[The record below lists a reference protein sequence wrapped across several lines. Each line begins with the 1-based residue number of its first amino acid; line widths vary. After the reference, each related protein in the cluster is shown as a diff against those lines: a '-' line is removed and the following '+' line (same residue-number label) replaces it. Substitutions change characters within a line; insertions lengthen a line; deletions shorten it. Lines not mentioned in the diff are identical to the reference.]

1 MTAITEANHPTSFGP
16 RPPGLWT
23 AAMILAGRI
32 IAGWRTQLAA
42 MIITWL
48 FPVLLT
54 LLYLGLFGGALQMPA
69 GTSYSEFLMPGML
82 VVTMLF
88 GLETTTLASAA
99 DSAKGINDRFRS
111 MPVRSTA
118 IVLGRCTA
126 DMLNSVIGL
135 AIMVVFGLVLGW
147 RPEATP
153 LTALVALALLMFLR
167 FALLWVG
174 ISIGYRAQSVE
185 SVAYVQILVWPLAL
199 LSSVFV
205 DPATMPTWLGTIVEL
220 NPISLMAGTVRD
232 LLGTV
237 TWPGQVLSPTMTTTL
252 AVAWPAALTAAFLP
266 AAARSFRR
274 EG

>member
-1 MTAITEANHPTSFGP
+1 MSTLANSKDTTPLGLTPP
-16 RPPGLWT
+16 RLR
-23 AAMILAGRI
+23 AASMILAGRI

-69 GTSYSEFLMPGML
+69 GTGYSDFLMPGML

-99 DSAKGINDRFRS
+99 DSVKGINDRLRS
-111 MPVRSTA
+111 MPVGSTA
-118 IVLGRCTA
+118 IVLARCMA
-126 DMLNSVIGL
+126 DMLNSTIGL
-135 AIMVVFGLVLGW
+135 AVMVAFGLVLGW
-147 RPEATP
+147 RPDT
-153 LTALVALALLMFLR
+153 TALGAVVALALLMFLR

-185 SVAYVQILVWPLAL
+185 SVAYVQILVWPVAL

-205 DPATMPTWLGTIVEL
+205 DPATMPTWLGTLVEL
-220 NPISLMAGTVRD
+220 NPISLVAATVRD

-237 TWPGQVLSPTMTTTL
+237 TWPGQAISPSLTAML
-252 AVAWPAALTAAFLP
+252 AVAWPVALTAVFLP

-274 EG
+274 ER